1 MNNNDIL
8 ANLRKRMVEAV
19 QIGMVNQD
27 AGGVLET
34 VLIQIVNEA
43 ERNKQRC
50 DQLSYDYK
58 RQAAQAEAQANA
70 YTQIQS
76 IVYAVLNGFVN
87 AAAAAVEQEKQREQ
101 TKEELS
107 AEEIDAL
114 AALAAQQEEEKEKEA
129 IKRRRR

>member
-50 DQLSYDYK
+50 DQLAYDYK

-87 AAAAAVEQEKQREQ
+87 AAAAAVEAERKQQE

-107 AEEIDAL
+107 TEELEAL
-114 AALAAQQEEEKEKEA
+114 AKLAAQQEEEKEKEA
-129 IKRRRR
+129 AKRRRR